1 MDETEAPRRPRR
13 AVIVATCVAVIA
25 LVLIGVGVYGLIHGP
40 GTDDPTGGP
49 APVPTVTAGSGRAS
63 ATTGASP
70 AAVAETSDPEA
81 FAHRVATALFAWD
94 TTQAWE
100 PSDYMQA
107 LLDVGDPTGAE
118 TPGLASDLT
127 LYYPTIAQW
136 GELRGYQ
143 TRQWLTIATA
153 AVPSSW
159 GQAVEEAGTELRP
172 GTTAYTITGTR
183 HRAGVWDGKPVT
195 TAEPVSFTI
204 FETCQPTYK
213 TCRLL
218 RLSQLGNPL
227 P

>member
-13 AVIVATCVAVIA
+13 TLIVAAITAVI
-25 LVLIGVGVYGLIHGP
+25 LVLIGVGIYGLIHGP
-40 GTDDPTGGP
+40 SDQASEPGPIPTITTRTGTPP
-49 APVPTVTAGSGRAS
+49 

-70 AAVAETSDPEA
+70 SPVAETKDPET
-81 FAHRVATALFAWD
+81 FARRVATALFAWD
-94 TTQAWE
+94 TGQAWE

-107 LLDVGDPTGAE
+107 LLDVGDPTGQE

-127 LYYPTIAQW
+127 LYYPTTAQW
-136 GELRGYQ
+136 AQLRGYQ
-143 TRQWLTIATA
+143 TRQWLTITTT

-159 GQAVEEAGTELRP
+159 PQAIQEAGTALRP

-183 HRAGVWDGKPVT
+183 HRSGVWDGKPVT
-195 TAEPVSFTI
+195 TAEPVSFTV
-204 FETCQPTYK
+204 FETCQPTFPA
-213 TCRLL
+213 CRLL